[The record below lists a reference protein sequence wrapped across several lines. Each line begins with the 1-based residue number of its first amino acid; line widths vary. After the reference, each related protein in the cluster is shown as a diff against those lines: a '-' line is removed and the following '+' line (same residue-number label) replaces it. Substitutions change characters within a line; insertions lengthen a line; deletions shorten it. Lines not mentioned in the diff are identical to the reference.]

1 MTDKIASLEIDL
13 AIAIANLVDLVF
25 PMSTIK
31 KSNLELLDRVVIQT
45 AEIDIIP
52 IWMRSRTIE
61 GMNPAMTAK
70 MMFGGTSIEGI
81 STQIGVSLKQSE
93 SGCGDDEMDKS
104 FFCADRTITF
114 NCFKFFNFD
123 SVANFAT
130 VTAAVISC

>member
-93 SGCGDDEMDKS
+93 SG
-104 FFCADRTITF
+104 
-114 NCFKFFNFD
+114 
-123 SVANFAT
+123 
-130 VTAAVISC
+130 